1 MLPEPGAREA
11 NVQKVGAAAGSPAL
25 VGGGDTWE
33 GAQAVLGGAVS
44 SPQRHPD
51 FYQVTTPTWLISNH
65 WRLDHLSHQIP
76 GYYPSALG
84 VWYWDPAG
92 PALSTGETSY
102 EVSGVLQA

>member
-1 MLPEPGAREA
+1 M
-11 NVQKVGAAAGSPAL
+11 QKVGAAAGSPAL

-76 GYYPSALG
+76 GLF
-84 VWYWDPAG
+84 YWQTLLCVPLRNNTDLDCKVNIFITYNSSP
-92 PALSTGETSY
+92 PKHLTY
-102 EVSGVLQA
+102 